1 MANNKLQNEL
11 KRCTICDYC
20 KACPSQDQFLFR
32 NSKDIYFIKDKKTGE
47 WLCSNCH
54 FEISGT
60 IYDTIL
66 REDEGDDYK
75 WLISDANFDF
85 AEEVSLIKMAEDSSS
100 SRPSSKS
107 GSMSNPH
114 GRAGNPVQKKG
125 WNPGDP
131 IPDPKYALEGALEA
145 PRKAV
150 QAVPEGGQGGS
161 SLEPDRQP
169 TALPE
174 APAAASISRQ
184 EGEGTT
190 DER

>member
-1 MANNKLQNEL
+1 MANNKKENNYRRCSLCDWCKVAPHVDTNLYGNE
-11 KRCTICDYC
+11 RDRY
-20 KACPSQDQFLFR
+20 FR
-32 NSKDIYFIKDKKTGE
+32 KDRKTGE
-47 WLCSNCH
+47 YICNVCTN
-54 FEISGT
+54 IIGT
-60 IYDTIL
+60 AVYESIL
-66 REDEGDDYK
+66 ASDEGDDYK
-75 WLISDANFDF
+75 YLIMEADFDILNRISLSDKA
-85 AEEVSLIKMAEDSSS
+85 KDSKD
-100 SRPSSKS
+100 RYEGRRKH
-107 GSMSNPH
+107 MNPR

-131 IPDPKYALEGALEA
+131 IPDPKYALERALEA

-150 QAVPEGGQGGS
+150 QAVPEAGCYPT

-174 APAAASISRQ
+174 APAAASISWQ